1 MANKDKVVMQYVGK
15 LDVNDITTKLKQ
27 IQDSVKSKG
36 LDILG
41 IDKSMESLEQLE
53 KEIQKTISKGFQTPA
68 DVKNID
74 RMVAS
79 YLKNA
84 EKINEAFQKVSADNL
99 TKQINEAKA
108 AVEQV
113 RKSQESSIK
122 SAKEVLNTQA
132 LGVKNGK
139 KYAAQLIEQVK
150 NGESLENAQKSI
162 TTQLQAQVKAQKEQ
176 VALSE
181 KNVQSAKT
189 KVEDLTAKEQ
199 SSTVSKGVF
208 RYKQNFTKNGQA
220 INDQDYDIIKGVLS
234 KTTRDG
240 ASKGTDSAIVYE
252 NFLKQLKNRG
262 IEYTKSNTISG
273 SKQGQQNIE
282 RQIEYYKN
290 LQTQIK
296 AAQQELKD
304 YEKTYKESQKNLVAA
319 QDEETQVTGLIND
332 KNAEKY
338 LNEITRSIQ
347 DLTEKLGLLKQA
359 EEQQNENTPDYEDV
373 SHKID
378 EADRSAGAYVDTNAE
393 LAQKANDIGTNFDNA
408 ISTLK
413 TYISLGAGIRQI
425 SEIFKDTYNNV
436 KDLDKAFSEIAMV
449 TDYSVE
455 DMWKSYSQYA
465 TMANQLGQETQN
477 VVKASGLFYQ
487 QGLDTNEALSLT
499 SDTMKLATLSGL
511 DYEEATSSMTAAL
524 RGFHMEMNQGSHITD
539 VYSELAAKAA
549 ADVEGISNAM
559 NKTASIANSAGMS
572 FENTAA
578 FLTQMIETT
587 QESPENLGTALK
599 TIIARFTELKENI
612 AGTADSE
619 FDDLNYNKVDEALKS
634 VGISLKDTT
643 GQFRN
648 LDEVFLELSKKW
660 NTLDRNTQRYIATTA
675 AGSRQQSRFIAMM
688 ENYDRTLELI
698 NAAQNSAGKANEQY
712 SKYADTIENKVIQL
726 QNSWEQ
732 LKISILGD
740 DLFKDLVTKAKQA
753 LDALSSLQK
762 RIGTGGL
769 IGVIALLGKA
779 LKTVLTTNLN
789 SLKKGLQE
797 LENRKNKINID
808 KSQVENATKDVT
820 TLDNKLQEMSKGEHI
835 VRVTTV
841 ESTISEEEYEQSQWK
856 NLQTPNEDTDFG
868 NIPTGWGSPEAPKP
882 ETPKSQRP
890 INDASQVPGKVTPE
904 QKKQSALN
912 GELMGQIVSQAFIGT
927 MTGMLTSDGGIENV
941 ILSTVTAVIPQVT
954 SLVGTFF
961 KWVTGSIAG
970 TAAAA
975 EAATAAVTMGISAA
989 IAVFGALL
997 VNAYKD
1003 WEKFQE
1009 DNSVE
1014 IQTENAQKELEELQA
1029 KLTETKDKI
1038 DELNSSKEEL
1048 SDAITDYNTLS
1059 NKVIRTDDEEER
1071 LSDAYTTLT
1080 ETYPEIL
1087 NYYDDETQKLSIN
1100 TEAYQNKTKAIQEQL
1115 DVQKK
1120 LLQQQEI
1127 STFNQTVKADKL
1139 QAAKDY
1145 QDKTGIKINASTLTY
1160 DINWKYNEDV
1170 ASSAF
1175 KSDTSGNYYDQL
1187 EVDRVQSRHDAI
1199 SNILGLGDYAWAN
1212 GEQRNQ
1218 IDQVMDYI
1226 WGDLKSLD
1234 TSELDTEQLDAIYQL
1249 KADTEE
1255 LVNSTSNY
1263 FTDALA
1269 IAKDQIEAEDSN
1281 LSESEKAIKATEKA
1295 IALNKVAQTSTLQDA
1310 MDDVKDY
1317 DADAFSDLKENFV
1330 KDTGVTFNDEASKEL
1345 NSIAINFQKAANDI
1359 TDGWNTKD
1367 NYSTLGDKTKSLL
1380 KEYMGIE
1387 NAEDYNTWTDNGA
1400 KTDKDAMH
1408 DLMEAYFNK
1417 LVEEAESDKDFS
1429 LRDDAKAAAKKLFS
1443 PEDLTEEQYNAQ
1455 LESLK
1460 QELTSSGLSE
1470 KEQEQVL
1477 STLAPEWEQH
1487 VKNLALQTRLLG
1499 KNTEM
1504 GAENAD
1510 KLAAALSQV
1519 EEAGVNAAE
1528 AYLSSMS
1535 SYLKD
1540 QGIKDEDIATYLQI
1554 DWTQVQDPS
1563 QLESF
1568 KKSTI
1573 EQFQELGYEMD
1584 SEMFDAVAKIA
1595 KSFGYLHTIVSN
1607 PAELTAYEK
1616 TLSDIRE
1623 TAYGSKDTFISA
1635 INEQAENGIITLSTY
1650 LSLQEKI
1657 TELGGKITDFTT
1669 INKEGGISLN
1679 TGALSA
1685 FYIEKISSAQ
1695 KLKAQRDAIIQ
1706 ELSSTVSTSERETL
1720 QKTLDQLNEDL
1731 PQAQVLQDAYIKD
1744 YKNSL
1749 EQACKEAKEKVKD
1762 LKETVQKA
1770 QNDVLE
1776 KQKALNEA
1784 INGTANWINSAD
1796 DLYNYTT
1803 NLERLTK
1810 AADDAK
1816 SSLEDLQGEDP
1827 QQYMSTYLDNV
1838 KREQATSQAEIQTY
1852 EKAIENGQ
1860 KVLNQNLIS
1869 AIKQINK
1876 ETGENM
1882 STDLSGLYTKVG
1894 DRYNI
1899 DYNKIN
1905 SYNLNDSIKTMIVD
1919 EVKSWNED
1927 LDAIDD
1933 LQKKK
1938 LNRQKEFKELYKNSL
1953 QGMVDLQEKMKDT
1966 LKEKYDQEISDLEN
1980 KYQAMEKADNDYV
1993 DELEKA
1999 IEKQRKLRDQEKS
2012 WNELADKERKLSLMQ
2027 RDTSGGNLADTRSLQ
2042 KEVQDDRQD
2051 LLDNAVDNI
2060 IDGLKEMYELQQE
2073 SREAE
2078 IEYRKT
2084 LIDEGVLMQE
2094 VTAALSNINSA
2105 QDLVDWFYQNTAD
2118 LSTMSAEQIQLEED
2132 SWRELY
2138 DSKMSWLVTS
2148 QTDFNSSLKVTQ
2160 DDINNTISSTTETL
2174 TSSAQT
2180 TLDQVQS
2187 EVTENIQ
2194 TAKDNLTEALDSL
2207 KEAQNNLTEAIKAS
2221 DAASKALKD
2230 TTEELDKA
2238 LQKIYKD
2245 ALGKDAVNGTD
2256 THTTANE
2263 EQRKA
2268 IIAAARSWDKNDK
2281 AGFLKKYGSYSDA
2294 EQIFDNYKGQTGTL
2308 SAKIEVGKW
2317 ETKLSKGEKTVQLR
2331 DWAVAQIKGYY
2342 EHGANSA
2349 GLYPLDEA
2357 NGTDEEKVKALKEAR
2372 NDLGDSYAGGMP
2384 NILKNSRQGTLFFS
2398 DYQKK
2403 KGYTNLLKFAQGG
2416 MVDFTGPAWVDGTK
2430 SRPEAFLNADDTKRI
2445 GEAAKLLSDLPLLD
2459 NPRTQTNEISNTN
2472 VGDTTFEIHIN
2483 VENISSD
2490 YDVDQAVERVKQDIA
2505 DAAQYAGSNVILKK
2519 K

>member
-1 MANKDKVVMQYVGK
+1 
-15 LDVNDITTKLKQ
+15 
-27 IQDSVKSKG
+27 
-36 LDILG
+36 
-41 IDKSMESLEQLE
+41 
-53 KEIQKTISKGFQTPA
+53 
-68 DVKNID
+68 
-74 RMVAS
+74 
-79 YLKNA
+79 
-84 EKINEAFQKVSADNL
+84 
-99 TKQINEAKA
+99 
-108 AVEQV
+108 
-113 RKSQESSIK
+113 
-122 SAKEVLNTQA
+122 
-132 LGVKNGK
+132 
-139 KYAAQLIEQVK
+139 
-150 NGESLENAQKSI
+150 
-162 TTQLQAQVKAQKEQ
+162 
-176 VALSE
+176 
-181 KNVQSAKT
+181 
-189 KVEDLTAKEQ
+189 
-199 SSTVSKGVF
+199 
-208 RYKQNFTKNGQA
+208 
-220 INDQDYDIIKGVLS
+220 
-234 KTTRDG
+234 
-240 ASKGTDSAIVYE
+240 
-252 NFLKQLKNRG
+252 
-262 IEYTKSNTISG
+262 
-273 SKQGQQNIE
+273 
-282 RQIEYYKN
+282 
-290 LQTQIK
+290 
-296 AAQQELKD
+296 
-304 YEKTYKESQKNLVAA
+304 
-319 QDEETQVTGLIND
+319 
-332 KNAEKY
+332 
-338 LNEITRSIQ
+338 
-347 DLTEKLGLLKQA
+347 
-359 EEQQNENTPDYEDV
+359 
-373 SHKID
+373 
-378 EADRSAGAYVDTNAE
+378 
-393 LAQKANDIGTNFDNA
+393 
-408 ISTLK
+408 
-413 TYISLGAGIRQI
+413 
-425 SEIFKDTYNNV
+425 
-436 KDLDKAFSEIAMV
+436 
-449 TDYSVE
+449 
-455 DMWKSYSQYA
+455 
-465 TMANQLGQETQN
+465 
-477 VVKASGLFYQ
+477 
-487 QGLDTNEALSLT
+487 
-499 SDTMKLATLSGL
+499 
-511 DYEEATSSMTAAL
+511 
-524 RGFHMEMNQGSHITD
+524 
-539 VYSELAAKAA
+539 
-549 ADVEGISNAM
+549 
-559 NKTASIANSAGMS
+559 
-572 FENTAA
+572 
-578 FLTQMIETT
+578 
-587 QESPENLGTALK
+587 
-599 TIIARFTELKENI
+599 
-612 AGTADSE
+612 
-619 FDDLNYNKVDEALKS
+619 
-634 VGISLKDTT
+634 
-643 GQFRN
+643 
-648 LDEVFLELSKKW
+648 
-660 NTLDRNTQRYIATTA
+660 
-675 AGSRQQSRFIAMM
+675 MM

-753 LDALSSLQK
+753 LDTLSSLQK
-762 RIGTGGL
+762 RIGTGGIL
-769 IGVIALLGKA
+769 GVIALLGKA
-779 LKTVLTTNLN
+779 LKNVLTTNLN
-789 SLKKGLQE
+789 SLKKELQN

-808 KSQVENATKDVT
+808 KSQVENATQEVV
-820 TLDNKLQEMSKGEHI
+820 TLDTKLQEVTNKERI
-835 VRVTTV
+835 VRVTIVQSTV
-841 ESTISEEEYEQSQWK
+841 SEGEYNQSQWK
-856 NLQTPNEDTDFG
+856 NLQTPQEDVDFS
-868 NIPTGWGSPEAPKP
+868 NVKTGWGQAQQPAVV
-882 ETPKSQRP
+882 ETPKTKSP
-890 INDASQVPGKVTPE
+890 INDAKQVPGEVTPE
-904 QKKQSALN
+904 QKKQSVFN
-912 GELMGQIVSQAFIGT
+912 GEVMGQAVSQAFIGT
-927 MTGMLTSDGGIENV
+927 MTGMLTSDGGIGNV
-941 ILSTVTAVIPQVT
+941 LLSTVTAVIPQIT
-954 SLVGTFF
+954 SLLGTVF
-961 KWVTGSIAG
+961 KLITGGITGVEA
-970 TAAAA
+970 
-975 EAATAAVTMGISAA
+975 AATAASAA
-989 IAVFGALL
+989 ITLGITAVIAIVGAAF
-997 VNAYKD
+997 VNAYKK

-1038 DELNSSKEEL
+1038 DELNSSKKDL
-1048 SDAITDYNTLS
+1048 SEAITDYNTLS

-1071 LSDAYTTLT
+1071 LSDAYTTLS

-1100 TEAYQNKTKAIQEQL
+1100 TEAYENKTKAIQEQL
-1115 DVQKK
+1115 DTQKK

-1127 STFNQTVKADKL
+1127 QTFNQTVKADKL

-1145 QDKTGIKINASTLTY
+1145 QDKTGIEINASTLTY
-1160 DINWKYNEDV
+1160 DINWKYNGNDDIN
-1170 ASSAF
+1170 AF
-1175 KSDTSGNYYDQL
+1175 KSDTSGAYYDPL
-1187 EVDRVQSRHDAI
+1187 EVNRVQERRNAVSSA
-1199 SNILGLGDYAWAN
+1199 LGFEDYSWTN
-1212 GEQRNQ
+1212 NKEKGQ
-1218 IDQVMDYI
+1218 IDQAMEYI
-1226 WGDLKSLD
+1226 WGDLESLD

-1269 IAKDQIEAEDSN
+1269 TAKEQVDAEDSN

-1295 IALNKVAQTSTLQDA
+1295 LALNTVAKTSTLQDA
-1310 MDDVKDY
+1310 LDKVDNY
-1317 DADAFSDLKENFV
+1317 EADAFENLKKSFV
-1330 KDTGVTFNDEASKEL
+1330 NDTGITFDDETSKEL
-1345 NSIAINFQKAANDI
+1345 DDVATSFKDAANNI

-1367 NYSTLGDKTKSLL
+1367 NYSTLDDKTKSLL

-1387 NAEDYNTWTDNGA
+1387 NAQDYNTWTDNGA
-1400 KTDKDAMH
+1400 KTNKDAMH

-1429 LRDDAKAAAKKLFS
+1429 LSDDAKAAAKKLFS

-1455 LESLK
+1455 LESLR
-1460 QELTSSGLSE
+1460 QELADTNLSE
-1470 KEQEQVL
+1470 EEQGQIL

-1487 VKNLALQTRLLG
+1487 VKNLALQTRILG

-1519 EEAGVNAAE
+1519 EGAGVNAAE

-1607 PAELTAYEK
+1607 PIELTAYEK

-1623 TAYGSKDTFISA
+1623 TAYGGKDTFISA
-1635 INEQAENGIITLSTY
+1635 INEQAENGIVTLSTY

-1657 TELGGKITDFTT
+1657 TELGGDIADFTT
-1669 INKEGGISLN
+1669 INADGGISLN
-1679 TGALSA
+1679 SGALSA

-1695 KLKAQRDAIIQ
+1695 KLKAQRDAIVQ
-1706 ELSSTVSTSERETL
+1706 ELSSTVSTSEREAL
-1720 QKTLDQLNEDL
+1720 QKTLDQLKEDL
-1731 PQAQVLQDAYIKD
+1731 PQAQALQDAYIKD
-1744 YKNSL
+1744 YKDSL
-1749 EQACKEAKEKVKD
+1749 KQACEEAKEKVED
-1762 LKETVQKA
+1762 LKETVKKA
-1770 QNDVLE
+1770 QDDIIE
-1776 KQKALNEA
+1776 KQKALTEA
-1784 INGTANWINSAD
+1784 VNGTASWINSAD

-1852 EKAIENGQ
+1852 ERAIKNGQ

-1882 STDLSGLYTKVG
+1882 STNLSGLYTKVG

-1905 SYNLNDSIKTMIVD
+1905 SYNLNDSIKDMIVN
-1919 EVKSWNED
+1919 EVKAWNED

-1938 LNRQKEFKELYKNSL
+1938 LDRQKEFKELYKNSL

-1966 LKEKYDQEISDLEN
+1966 LKEKYEQEISDLEN
-1980 KYQAMEKADNDYV
+1980 KYQAMEEADNDYV

-1999 IEKQRKLRDQEKS
+1999 IEKQRKLRDQENS

-2042 KEVQDDRQD
+2042 KEVQNDRQD

-2060 IDGLKEMYELQQE
+2060 VDGLKEMYELQQE

-2094 VTAALSNINSA
+2094 VTAALSNINNA

-2160 DDINNTISSTTETL
+2160 DDINNTISTTSETL

-2187 EVTENIQ
+2187 EVTENVQ
-2194 TAKDNLTEALDSL
+2194 TAKDNLTDALNSL
-2207 KEAQNNLTEAIKAS
+2207 KEAQDNLTEAIKAS
-2221 DAASKALKD
+2221 DAASKALKN

-2238 LQKIYKD
+2238 LKKIYED

-2268 IIAAARSWDKNDK
+2268 IIAAARSWDKDDK

-2294 EQIFDNYKGQTGTL
+2294 EQIFDNYGGITGTL
-2308 SAKIEVGKW
+2308 SGKIKVGGWKTNEAKW
-2317 ETKLSKGEKTVQLR
+2317 NKLSVWGK
-2331 DWAVAQIKGYY
+2331 
-2342 EHGANSA
+2342 
-2349 GLYPLDEA
+2349 
-2357 NGTDEEKVKALKEAR
+2357 KEAEDYYSD
-2372 NDLGDSYAGGMP
+2372 NFDTS
-2384 NILKNSRQGTLFFS
+2384 TLFPLTTPEIEGATDKEKAQALRSALEEMNDISANPIPFVLKKKDNGLLFLS
-2398 DYQKK
+2398 GTASK
-2403 KGYTNLLKFAQGG
+2403 KGYDLIKYAKGG
-2416 MVDFTGPAWVDGTK
+2416 MVDYTGPAWVDGTK